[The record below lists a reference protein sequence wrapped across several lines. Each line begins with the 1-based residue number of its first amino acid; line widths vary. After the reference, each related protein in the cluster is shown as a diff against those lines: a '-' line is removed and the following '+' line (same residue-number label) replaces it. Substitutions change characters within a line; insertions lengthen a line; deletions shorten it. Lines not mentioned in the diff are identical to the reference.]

1 MIIILLYLL
10 GFTLAIEM
18 IRLKNRRHPVL
29 AGSYALLSWLYI
41 FWDFS
46 CKVMVILTFV
56 SNQVAKFLNKKVGYH
71 KKVLAETTRADY
83 PTPVRKFKRP
93 LKLQ

>member
-1 MIIILLYLL
+1 
-10 GFTLAIEM
+10 
-18 IRLKNRRHPVL
+18 
-29 AGSYALLSWLYI
+29 
-41 FWDFS
+41 
-46 CKVMVILTFV
+46 MVILTFV